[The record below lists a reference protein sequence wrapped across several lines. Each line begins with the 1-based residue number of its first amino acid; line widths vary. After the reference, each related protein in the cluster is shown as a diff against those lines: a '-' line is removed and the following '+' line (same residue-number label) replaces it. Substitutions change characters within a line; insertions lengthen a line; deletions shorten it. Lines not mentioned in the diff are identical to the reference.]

1 MKKKKI
7 KGGFNMKKTMH
18 ILSLLLLGI
27 LFITFPFQSV
37 DAAESNGFEYEELGD
52 GTAVINQYTGKAE
65 HVTIPEKWNGQ
76 DVVAIDQSAFSH
88 NNTIKSIEIPGSV
101 KTINEFA
108 FKQCEAL
115 EEITFSEGLDSIGR
129 YAFQDC
135 TSLKSLK
142 IPASLKRIGKSAFD
156 GCSSLSNITV
166 KNGNNYVHSKNNV
179 LLSANEDVLYF
190 YPAGLRQSIYV
201 IPDSVTKIS
210 TNITSAV
217 FKENATLKKIFI
229 HDNVTTIPED
239 IFEFGVII
247 CCNEN
252 SMAERYAIECGL
264 TSSTTDKYVPVES
277 VVLSQKN
284 LVLNTKD
291 SVKLSATVAPSTAS
305 EQMIRWSSNNP
316 AVAEVDIYG
325 NVTPKANGSASIYA
339 HCDGKSDYCSVTVE
353 LKTATPDPKP
363 TPGGDDNQN
372 GGSDNQKPENN
383 GNQNSGNTTPTPD
396 YKVSFKSQTYKVY
409 ATGKV
414 KAGLTSNMAGDGF
427 KTVKSSNTAVAKVDN
442 NGTIT
447 GVKKGTAVITATTKS
462 GKTITAKVS
471 VITPAVKLNA
481 SNLPLQLKKS
491 TTALKVKSK
500 LATDSIVQWKSTN
513 PKVAAV
519 DKKTGKITAK
529 KKGTTYVSVTMKS
542 GAVAK
547 CKISVQVK
555 AVETTKLTVN
565 AKAKTLKLK
574 GGSKT
579 FQIKVTKAPITSLQK
594 VTYKSSK
601 KSVATVSGTGKI
613 TAKKAGNTTI
623 TVKAGKK
630 TAKIKITVKK
640 K

>member
-1 MKKKKI
+1 MRKKKQI
-7 KGGFNMKKTMH
+7 IAAIILIAMLAMH
-18 ILSLLLLGI
+18 L
-27 LFITFPFQSV
+27 PFQMVNAGTSG
-37 DAAESNGFEYEELGD
+37 GFEYSVNG
-52 GTAVINQYTGKAE
+52 GKATITKYSGNSE
-65 HVTIPEKWNGQ
+65 NVVIPEKLDGYEVCYIDNS
-76 DVVAIDQSAFSH
+76 AFIDQKKLKTVTFP
-88 NNTIKSIEIPGSV
+88 NTLKSIAG
-101 KTINEFA
+101 FA
-108 FKQCEAL
+108 FYGCEAL
-115 EEITFSEGLDSIGR
+115 EQISLPEGFTFLDIN
-129 YAFQDC
+129 AFAYC
-135 TSLKSLK
+135 KSLK
-142 IPASLKRIGKSAFD
+142 YVTIPSTLEEIQDNVFL
-156 GCSSLSNITV
+156 GCESLSNIEV
-166 KNGNNYVHSKNNV
+166 QKNNV
-179 LLSANEDVLYF
+179 KLYSKNGVLFQKGKTGVNLYL
-190 YPAGLRQSIYV
+190 YPAASPQKVYKVPDEVTAILDGAFVDARNLEKVYISNKVTEIETDAFDKSNTKLTICADNGSVAQRYAYEVNMPCNEEKHVPVTELIMSDQDICIKDKTQMTFSLQATIVPANASESVIRWISNDTSVATVENGVVTVKKNGLTIITAYCE
-201 IPDSVTKIS
+201 DEYADCKIS
-210 TNITSAV
+210 V
-217 FKENATLKKIFI
+217 E
-229 HDNVTTIPED
+229 IPE
-239 IFEFGVII
+239 
-247 CCNEN
+247 
-252 SMAERYAIECGL
+252 
-264 TSSTTDKYVPVES
+264 
-277 VVLSQKN
+277 
-284 LVLNTKD
+284 
-291 SVKLSATVAPSTAS
+291 
-305 EQMIRWSSNNP
+305 
-316 AVAEVDIYG
+316 
-325 NVTPKANGSASIYA
+325 
-339 HCDGKSDYCSVTVE
+339 
-353 LKTATPDPKP
+353 DPKP

-383 GNQNSGNTTPTPD
+383 GTQKPENNGNQNTGNTTPTPD

-414 KAGLTSNMAGDGF
+414 KADLTSNMAGDGF

>member
-1 MKKKKI
+1 MRKKKQMI
-7 KGGFNMKKTMH
+7 AAIMLIAMLAMH
-18 ILSLLLLGI
+18 L
-27 LFITFPFQSV
+27 PFQMV
-37 DAAESNGFEYEELGD
+37 KADTNGSFEYSVND
-52 GTAVINQYTGKAE
+52 GKATITNYSGNSAN
-65 HVTIPEKWNGQ
+65 VVIPEKLDGYE
-76 DVVAIDQSAFSH
+76 VCYIDNSAFI
-88 NNTIKSIEIPGSV
+88 NQKKLKTVTFPCGLKSIGGY
-101 KTINEFA
+101 A
-108 FKQCEAL
+108 FYGCEAL
-115 EEITFSEGLDSIGR
+115 EQISLPEGFTFLDIN
-129 YAFQDC
+129 AFAYC
-135 TSLKSLK
+135 KSLK
-142 IPASLKRIGKSAFD
+142 YVTIPSTLEEIQDNVFL
-156 GCSSLSNITV
+156 GCESLSNIEV
-166 KNGNNYVHSKNNV
+166 QENNVKLYSKNGV
-179 LLSANEDVLYF
+179 LFQKDETGVNLYL
-190 YPAGLRQSIYV
+190 YPAALPQKVYRV
-201 IPDSVTKIS
+201 PDEVTAILDGTFVDARNLEKVYISNSVTKIETDAFDRS
-210 TNITSAV
+210 NTKLTICA
-217 FKENATLKKIFI
+217 
-229 HDNVTTIPED
+229 DNGSV
-239 IFEFGVII
+239 
-247 CCNEN
+247 
-252 SMAERYAIECGL
+252 AQRYAYEVNIPYKEE
-264 TSSTTDKYVPVES
+264 KYVPVTGLTMSNQDIYIKEKTQMTFSLQATIVPANASES
-277 VVLSQKN
+277 V
-284 LVLNTKD
+284 
-291 SVKLSATVAPSTAS
+291 
-305 EQMIRWSSNNP
+305 IRWSSNDTS
-316 AVAEVDIYG
+316 VA
-325 NVTPKANGSASIYA
+325 
-339 HCDGKSDYCSVTVE
+339 TVE
-353 LKTATPDPKP
+353 NGVVTAKKNGLTIITAYCEDEYASCYIWVQIPEDPTP

-383 GNQNSGNTTPTPD
+383 GTQKPENNGNQNSGNTTPTPE
-396 YKVSFKSQTYKVY
+396 YKVSFNKQTYKVY

-427 KTVKSSNTAVAKVDN
+427 KTVRSSNTAVAKVDN
-442 NGTIT
+442 NGAIT

-547 CKISVQVK
+547 CKISVQEK
-555 AVETTKLTVN
+555 AVGTTKLTVN

-579 FQIKVTKAPITSLQK
+579 FQIKAIKAPITSLQK

-613 TAKKAGNTTI
+613 TAKKAGNATI